1 MKKAIQNY
9 SYWYTFIIW
18 SCKTIIV
25 ERICEKFWE
34 ISCISSLYTKIN
46 GGFFPLEFNFD
57 TFSLGDLLNWTL
69 FILQLLLS
77 SLIDTGVN
85 ARGSLVWK
93 EADVPGKNPRV
104 QASDIK
110 PLSFTVIEQ
119 RWEASALTTTLFG
132 LAIKYDK
139 DLHFN

>member
-18 SCKTIIV
+18 SCITIIV

-93 EADVPGKNPRV
+93 EADVPGKKPTCSSERHKTIV
-104 QASDIK
+104 VHSDRTAVRSKCIDHY
-110 PLSFTVIEQ
+110 FIWTC
-119 RWEASALTTTLFG
+119 
-132 LAIKYDK
+132 Y
-139 DLHFN
+139 